1 MIQKKLVKFKCCNTE
16 HLFTKRGEFK
26 SCECGRCAY
35 DHGDEFYCRT
45 IGPREMF
52 EFEKVK

>member
-26 SCECGRCAY
+26 SCECGKCAY

-52 EFEKVK
+52 EFEKVD